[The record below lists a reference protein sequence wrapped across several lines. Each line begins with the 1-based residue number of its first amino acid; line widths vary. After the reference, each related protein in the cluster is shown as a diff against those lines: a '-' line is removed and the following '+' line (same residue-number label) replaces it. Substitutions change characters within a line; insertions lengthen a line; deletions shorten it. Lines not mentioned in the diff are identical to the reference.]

1 MKTTIIKR
9 GKYAT
14 IQTVIL
20 DGKEYVMKH
29 YHQNDRQMLVEINI
43 LATSEHQNI
52 IPMIKLMPLHGQMS
66 IILPKEKITLAA
78 LLEKKYIPIVDKI
91 NYLLQIA
98 HGIKYLHQ
106 NYIMHMD
113 LKSENI
119 MITNKIAKII
129 DFGLAEYL
137 FDNKLYTS
145 QIKCTSTHRPPEGFR
160 EALRKN
166 FFEFD
171 YSFDI
176 WSFGIVMYEILS
188 NTPMY
193 AQPFIPKYSNPN
205 EYPEKEREYENKIY
219 KFLISVEF
227 TNEISDVL
235 PEKLRRCLSHKPE
248 DRPTIDSVINY
259 LMEFRKKYTQK
270 PVMID
275 SRNTLKKSL
284 QVIPYDNSSSST
296 KSLTKSLTN
305 KKYYQDF
312 LQKIKTSYPDE
323 FKHYSEIT
331 ISATFDLI
339 TRITIQLKSFDKKYV
354 DQIILICHSLL
365 HHNKIIPV
373 EKIIKQDESN
383 EVINHIIIMANGIL
397 FQI

>member
-1 MKTTIIKR
+1 MKPTIIKH
-9 GKYAT
+9 GKYTT
-14 IQTVIL
+14 IQTVTL
-20 DGKEYVMKH
+20 DSKEYVMKH
-29 YHQNDRQMLVEINI
+29 YHQDGRHMLIEINI

-52 IPMIKLMPLHGQMS
+52 IPMIKLMPLHGQMA
-66 IILPKEKITLAA
+66 IIMPKEKITLAA
-78 LLEKKYIPIVDKI
+78 LLEKKYIPIIDKI

-160 EALRKN
+160 EILRKN

-193 AQPFIPKYSNPN
+193 AQPFIPKYNNPN

-227 TNEISDVL
+227 TDEISDVL
-235 PEKLRRCLSHKPE
+235 PEKLRRCLSHKSA
-248 DRPTIDSVINY
+248 DRPNIDSVINY
-259 LMEFRKKYTQK
+259 LMEFRKKHTQK
-270 PVMID
+270 PITLD
-275 SRNTLKKSL
+275 SRNTLKQSL
-284 QVIPYDNSSSST
+284 QLIPYNNSLSSA
-296 KSLTKSLTN
+296 N

-312 LQKIKTSYPDE
+312 LRKIKTSYPDE

-331 ISATFDLI
+331 ISSTFDLI
-339 TRITIQLKSFDKKYV
+339 NRITIQLKSFDKKYV
-354 DQIILICHSLL
+354 DQIILICHSFL

-373 EKIIKQDESN
+373 EKIIKHDDSN
-383 EVINHIIIMANGIL
+383 EIINHIIIMANGIL

>member
-9 GKYAT
+9 GKYTT

-29 YHQNDRQMLVEINI
+29 YHQYGRQMLIEINI

-66 IILPKEKITLAA
+66 IILPREKITLAA

-137 FDNKLYTS
+137 FDNKLYTLE
-145 QIKCTSTHRPPEGFR
+145 IKCTSTHRPPEGFSK
-160 EALRKN
+160 ALKKN
-166 FFEFD
+166 FFVFD

-176 WSFGIVMYEILS
+176 WSFGIIMFEILS

-193 AQPFIPKYSNPN
+193 AQPFIPKYNNP
-205 EYPEKEREYENKIY
+205 ERYPEKEQEYEDKIY

-235 PEKLRRCLSHKPE
+235 PEKLRRCLSHKSE
-248 DRPTIDSVINY
+248 DRPTIDSVINH

-270 PVMID
+270 PIILD
-275 SRNTLKKSL
+275 SRNTLKASL
-284 QVIPYDNSSSST
+284 QIIPYNNSLNSAH
-296 KSLTKSLTN
+296 

-312 LQKIKTSYPDE
+312 LQKIRTSYPDE

-339 TRITIQLKSFDKKYV
+339 NRIAIQSKSFNKKYV

-373 EKIIKQDESN
+373 EKIIKYDETN
-383 EVINHIIIMANGIL
+383 EIVNHIIIMANGIL